1 MPSWVIATTRCPQ
14 PWVGD
19 TGQKHPDKPRPD
31 CDSQDFSCPVT
42 IAFFFFF
49 GLSDRNELCCLLKSR
64 NGSHCCFLALPLQWP
79 DDLSPVENDRKPS
92 YRPKMQK
99 PQDKKEWH
107 AQSHRAQDSEPGNP
121 TSEPRC
127 PSSFPGDLKPCTEH
141 VTSPLEGELPPSM
154 GLNEPLFQTISA
166 RRGSL
171 SVARSP
177 VSVGCC
183 VKLTPLL
190 TVPVSARSQFRPVW
204 LAFS

>member
-1 MPSWVIATTRCPQ
+1 MSSYYCI
-14 PWVGD
+14 
-19 TGQKHPDKPRPD
+19 
-31 CDSQDFSCPVT
+31 
-42 IAFFFFF
+42 FFFFF
-49 GLSDRNELCCLLKSR
+49 GLSDRNELCCLLKNR

-79 DDLSPVENDRKPS
+79 DDLSPVENDRKPF

-154 GLNEPLFQTISA
+154 GLNEPLGRCANYSRQYQRDVA
-166 RRGSL
+166 HYLLHVRP
-171 SVARSP
+171 SVWAVVLNSPRCLPFPCLHARS
-177 VSVGCC
+177 SALCG
-183 VKLTPLL
+183 LPLVRVIIIAAL
-190 TVPVSARSQFRPVW
+190 SRLSH
-204 LAFS
+204 